1 MSLYGTPPLWGYLS
15 QRDEII
21 RSAINEVCPKSFQGV
36 AEYAQRGHF
45 VVDVDGSETFY
56 WNGIPKVK
64 FGPFRTE
71 TVDGRIVITRTVE
84 RLDHSAACSSNPQ
97 K

>member
-1 MSLYGTPPLWGYLS
+1 MSLYGTPPMWGYLA

-21 RSAINEVCPKSFQGV
+21 RSVINEACPTSIQGTAEFAERGRFQI
-36 AEYAQRGHF
+36 YS
-45 VVDVDGSETFY
+45 DGSETFY
-56 WNGIPKVK
+56 WDGIPRIK

-71 TVDGRIVITRTVE
+71 TVDGKLIITRTVE
-84 RLDHSAACSSNPQ
+84 RLDHPAECSSNPQ